1 MAHKKPLLISL
12 ALLLMVVGFWSCAS
26 GYVDPLSSSPAPDQ
40 LVVTSDG
47 GQSDAPPTAD
57 TGTVPKQTVPD
68 GAPAGSGQVVITE
81 IMANPGVVL
90 DSKGEWFEIFNPTAA
105 SVDLINWTLRDKSTN
120 QHAITSSLVL
130 KPGQYMVLGNNKNVA
145 TNGSVKVDYA
155 YSGFYLSNDSDQILL
170 WNSKGVLV
178 DQVEYD
184 TTLGWPLPT
193 GASISLKKPSLN
205 RNLGANWCAEQAA
218 WFGSAGDRGTPG
230 YPAQCL

>member
-1 MAHKKPLLISL
+1 MLVDARLLV
-12 ALLLMVVGFWSCAS
+12 AVG
-26 GYVDPLSSSPAPDQ
+26 L
-40 LVVTSDG
+40 
-47 GQSDAPPTAD
+47 
-57 TGTVPKQTVPD
+57 
-68 GAPAGSGQVVITE
+68 
-81 IMANPGVVL
+81 
-90 DSKGEWFEIFNPTAA
+90 
-105 SVDLINWTLRDKSTN
+105 NWTLRDKSTN

-230 YPAQCL
+230 YPAQCLLVWIAGRSQICTHWPVPPLTVTTSRCARASPRIFRSSRTSRRTSTSRW